1 MHEFLV
7 FTISGI
13 TTAGIYAITA
23 SGLTLTYVTTGVFNF
38 AHGATGAF
46 GAFLYWQLHV
56 QWNWPTVPAM
66 LFVLLVFAPLFGV
79 GLERTVMRRLE
90 GTSDATKLVV
100 TIGVLVTV
108 VAITQLIWKP
118 DTFRTANELY
128 AGHTFRIG
136 TIDIPYNDVIVLA
149 IAGLVA
155 IGLRF
160 LLYRTRTG
168 IAMRAT
174 VDDPGL
180 TVLTGARPTLVS
192 QVAWSIGTA
201 LACLAGILVAPKVT
215 LSATTLTLLIVNAYA
230 ASMIGRLRSLP
241 MTFVGALIVGL
252 ANDYGVGYLPKI
264 KTGADYISGVQGAIP
279 VIVLFIAVLVLKQS
293 RLRGHATLRT
303 REVSPVPTWPGSMF
317 FAVVVIVG
325 ALAAL
330 PLISQADMFAAT
342 KMWGVALIALSII
355 PLTGYAGRLSLCQL
369 SFAGIGAVTV
379 AHAGAH
385 GELYALLLAMAIPAV
400 VGAIISLPALR
411 LSGIYLALLTGAFAV
426 ALDRWIF
433 QLPPVR
439 FIGHEFDLFQSG
451 SLSLTRFNVLGWHV
465 NSSKSYFVF
474 GAIVFGLAALTVTWV
489 RRSDFGQR
497 LIALKESP
505 AACATLGMN
514 PRTTTLAVFTFSAAL
529 AGLGG
534 AFYAVALQSATPD
547 MFDFFTGLSI
557 LLVVVIAGVSS
568 IGGAL
573 WAAIFLG
580 TPITSNLFTGNTAQ
594 ITAALTGLGG
604 VGLGDNPNGVIAAQ
618 LRPPWKTAAP
628 ALRTRA
634 GQLTAV
640 AAAVLA
646 VGLYFLTYG
655 GVFTGWV
662 FVIGFAVILLG
673 TPGVLTNIAK
683 KEFEPAEEKPERDG
697 LSTQLEWIGLDSPVS
712 ADDLRIIDQRLAL
725 DSVAGS
731 VAATAVGSV
740 HAAS

>member
-56 QWNWPTVPAM
+56 QWNWPTVPAI

-79 GLERTVMRRLE
+79 GLERIVMRRLE

-108 VAITQLIWKP
+108 VAVTQLIWKP

-128 AGHTFRIG
+128 AGHTFSIG
-136 TIDIPYNDVIVLA
+136 SIDIPYNDVIVLA

-160 LLYRTRTG
+160 LLYRTRVG

-264 KTGADYISGVQGAIP
+264 KVGSEYIAGLQGAIP
-279 VIVLFIAVLVLKQS
+279 VVVLFIAVLVMKQS

-303 REVSPVPTWPGSMF
+303 REVSPVPTWPGSLF
-317 FAVVVIVG
+317 FALVVVVG

-330 PLISQADMFAAT
+330 PLISQADMFSAT

-385 GELYALLLAMAIPAV
+385 GELWSILLAMAIPAA
-400 VGAIISLPALR
+400 VGAVISLPALR

-439 FIGHEFDLFQSG
+439 IFGHNFDLFQSG
-451 SLSLTRFNVLGWHV
+451 SLTLTRFNVLGWHV

-474 GAIVFGLAALTVTWV
+474 GAIVFGIAALAVTWV

-534 AFYAVALQSATPD
+534 ALYGVALQSATPD

-618 LRPPWKTAAP
+618 LRPPWRTAAP
-628 ALRTRA
+628 AIRLRA
-634 GQLTAV
+634 GQLAAA
-640 AAAVLA
+640 AAAVIA
-646 VGLYFLTYG
+646 VGLYFLAYG
-655 GVFTGWV
+655 GAITSWV
-662 FVIGFAVILLG
+662 FVIGFGVILLG
-673 TPGVLTNIAK
+673 TPAVLTNIAK
-683 KEFEPAEEKPERDG
+683 REEPAEEKKPEHDG
-697 LSTQLEWIGLDSPVS
+697 LSAELEWIGLDAPVS
-712 ADDLRIIDQRLAL
+712 AADLRVIDQHLAL
-725 DSVAGS
+725 ESVAGA
-731 VAATAVGSV
+731 VAGSA